1 MNDYTHYKND
11 VWDRFFEFVRVPVE
25 SLSRDEVQQELRER
39 RLDVSNA
46 VKRVLQAVATHKA
59 RTKLET
65 AKSQRLST
73 LSRLS
78 AVVAPS
84 VSNLRDRV
92 QELIGSLQGE
102 AQAAYFRK
110 LESAATE
117 EDLKALVDDVDRL
130 ALLFKI
136 NDSTETDS

>member
-1 MNDYTHYKND
+1 MTDYTRYKND

-25 SLSRDEVQQELRER
+25 SLSREEVQQELRER

-46 VKRVLQAVATHKA
+46 VKRVLQAVATHQA
-59 RTKLET
+59 RTELEM

-84 VSNLRDRV
+84 IGNLRDRV

-117 EDLKALVDDVDRL
+117 EDLKALVDDVERL
-130 ALLFKI
+130 ALLSKI